1 MNPWFAKSVVL
12 AATVLLIAIRAP
24 HGQRSRS
31 VRIVRS
37 GVGAVEVALLIL
49 AWISFFVPLVWI
61 ATSAFDVAEFET
73 RPVLFAAGVTLY
85 AFSLWLFHRSHAD
98 LGTNWSTTLQV
109 RESHTLVTCG
119 VYSSIRHPMYTAL
132 LLFSLAQAL
141 VVPNWIAGP
150 SYLVAMMLL
159 VALRLA
165 PEERLMRETFGA
177 DYVAY
182 STRTKRLFPGV
193 W

>member
-12 AATVLLIAIRAP
+12 AAIVVLIAIRAP
-24 HGQRSRS
+24 HGQRSRK

-37 GVGAVEVALLIL
+37 GVGAVEIALLIL
-49 AWISFFVPLVWI
+49 AWISFFVPIVWI
-61 ATSAFDVAEFET
+61 ATSAFDAAEFET
-73 RPVLFAAGVTLY
+73 RPAFFAVGVALY
-85 AFSLWLFHRSHAD
+85 GASLWLFHRSHAD

-109 RESHTLVTCG
+109 REAHTLVTCG
-119 VYSSIRHPMYTAL
+119 VYRSIRHPMYTAL
-132 LLFSLAQAL
+132 LLFSLAQAF

-150 SYLVAMMLL
+150 SYLAAMVLL

-182 STRTKRLFPGV
+182 SSRTKRLWPGV